1 MSQATFDED
10 DLFDEAADDI
20 RADVSDHL
28 DAAEAALP
36 ASDKIWTVEAE
47 NTLGVLNSLRSALDT
62 GDTAGHLRDAKKSYM
77 MGERA
82 DVFADDDAFG
92 ARIAALEDV
101 MGDVEAAH
109 EHASEL
115 ASTVPELRGALDDL
129 PGAGDVEES
138 EENEENEKTGTSADV
153 ADESEEA
160 AE

>member
-20 RADVSDHL
+20 RTDVSEHL

-36 ASDKIWTVEAE
+36 AAEEIWAVEAE
-47 NTLGVLNSLRSALDT
+47 NTLGVLNALRSALDT
-62 GDTAGHLRDAKKSYM
+62 GDATAHLRDAKKSYM

-82 DVFADDDAFG
+82 EVFANDDELGERIG
-92 ARIAALEDV
+92 ALDEA
-101 MGDVEAAH
+101 MGDIEAAH

-115 ASTVPELRGALDDL
+115 ASTVPELRETLGDLD
-129 PGAGDVEES
+129 A
-138 EENEENEKTGTSADV
+138 TGGEGEASTDAADG
-153 ADESEEA
+153 SEEA

>member
-10 DLFDEAADDI
+10 DLFDEAAADI
-20 RADVSDHL
+20 RDDVSDHL
-28 DAAEAALP
+28 DAAEEALP
-36 ASDKIWTVEAE
+36 APDAIWAAEAE

-62 GDTAGHLRDAKKSYM
+62 GDAAAHLRDAKKSYM

-82 DVFADDDAFG
+82 EVFVDGDDFDD
-92 ARIAALEDV
+92 RIAALEDM

-129 PGAGDVEES
+129 HAAGG
-138 EENEENEKTGTSADV
+138 EENDETGASADA

>member
-20 RADVSDHL
+20 RSDVESHL
-28 DAAEAALP
+28 DAAESSLP
-36 ASDKIWTVEAE
+36 APEEIWAVETE
-47 NTLGVLNSLRSALDT
+47 NTLGVLNALRSALDT
-62 GDTAGHLRDAKKSYM
+62 GDAAEHLRDAKKSYM

-82 DVFADDDAFG
+82 EVFADGDEFG
-92 ARIAALEDV
+92 ERIAALDEAMADI
-101 MGDVEAAH
+101 EAAH

-129 PGAGDVEES
+129 HAAAEDDETE
-138 EENEENEKTGTSADV
+138 TSAD
-153 ADESEEA
+153 ATDESEEA

>member
-20 RADVSDHL
+20 RADVEEHL
-28 DAAEAALP
+28 DATEGALP
-36 ASDKIWTVEAE
+36 ASDEIWAVEAE

-62 GDTAGHLRDAKKSYM
+62 GDAADHLRDAKKSYM

-129 PGAGDVEES
+129 PAAGDVEEI
-138 EENEENEKTGTSADV
+138 EENDDTNTSADA

>member
-20 RADVSDHL
+20 RADVDEHL
-28 DAAEAALP
+28 DAAEGALP
-36 ASDKIWTVEAE
+36 DGETIWTVEAE

-62 GDTAGHLRDAKKSYM
+62 GDAAGHLRDAKKSYM

-82 DVFADDDAFG
+82 DVFADDEFG
-92 ARIAALEDV
+92 ARIAALEEV

-129 PGAGDVEES
+129 HAAGESEES
-138 EENEENEKTGTSADV
+138 EGAETSADA

>member
-20 RADVSDHL
+20 RGEVEEHL
-28 DAAEAALP
+28 DAAQDVLP
-36 ASDKIWTVEAE
+36 DSASIWTVEAE

-62 GDTAGHLRDAKKSYM
+62 DDAASHLRDAKKSYM

-82 DVFADDDAFG
+82 DVFEETDELG
-92 ARIAALEDV
+92 KRIAALDGA
-101 MGDVEAAH
+101 MGDIEAAH

-129 PGAGDVEES
+129 DEAGEDGETEP
-138 EENEENEKTGTSADV
+138 SADA

>member
-20 RADVSDHL
+20 RDEVEEHL

-36 ASDKIWTVEAE
+36 EAESIWSVEAE
-47 NTLGVLNSLRSALDT
+47 NTLGVLNALRSALDT
-62 GDTAGHLRDAKKSYM
+62 GDAAAHLRDAKKSYM

-82 DVFADDDAFG
+82 EVFNDGDDFG
-92 ARIAALEDV
+92 ERIAALEDT
-101 MGDVEAAH
+101 MADIETAH

-115 ASTVPELRGALDDL
+115 ASTIPELRGTLDDL
-129 PGAGDVEES
+129 HTAT
-138 EENEENEKTGTSADV
+138 ENETETSPDA
-153 ADESEEA
+153 ADESEET